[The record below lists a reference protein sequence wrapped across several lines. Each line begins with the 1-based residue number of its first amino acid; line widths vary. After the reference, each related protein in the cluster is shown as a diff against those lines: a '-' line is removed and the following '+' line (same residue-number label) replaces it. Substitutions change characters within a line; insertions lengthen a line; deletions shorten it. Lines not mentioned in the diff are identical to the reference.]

1 MWTKIKEFFK
11 SLFGGKKNEVVIPLT
26 KEEVE
31 AVVGTDIIS
40 DIVAADSEVL
50 KNEVDKEIEE
60 SISKSE
66 ETDEEEKEKELLPF
80 DVDDKEAII
89 EILRPIIKNINSDDA
104 YTSFCNTILQSK
116 TLKTYSS
123 LSEDKKTL
131 TIKLTQSKVF
141 NELISSFISDH
152 VVTMFKSSIDAE
164 FLGKYEVTS
173 DGGSIV
179 ITKIAKE

>member
-40 DIVAADSEVL
+40 DIVAAGSEAL
-50 KNEVDKEIEE
+50 NNELDKEIEE

-66 ETDEEEKEKELLPF
+66 EVEEKELLPF
-80 DVDDKEAII
+80 DADDKEAII
-89 EILRPIIKNINSDDA
+89 EILRPIIKGINSDEV

-141 NELISSFISDH
+141 NELISGFISEH

-179 ITKIAKE
+179 ITKVA

>member
-31 AVVGTDIIS
+31 AVVGTDIVS
-40 DIVAADSEVL
+40 DIVSAGSEAL
-50 KNEVDKEIEE
+50 KNELDKEIEE

-66 ETDEEEKEKELLPF
+66 EVKEEEKELLPF
-80 DVDDKEAII
+80 DADDKEAII
-89 EILRPIIKNINSDDA
+89 EILRPIIKGINSDEV

-131 TIKLTQSKVF
+131 TIKLTQSKIF
-141 NELISSFISDH
+141 NELISGFISEH

-164 FLGKYEVTS
+164 FLGKYEVAS

-179 ITKIAKE
+179 ITKVA

>member
-11 SLFGGKKNEVVIPLT
+11 SLFGGKKNEVTIPLT
-26 KEEVE
+26 KEEADTIVN
-31 AVVGTDIIS
+31 TNIIP
-40 DIVAADSEVL
+40 DIVGAGAEAL

-60 SISKSE
+60 DISESE
-66 ETDEEEKEKELLPF
+66 YENSKKEEEKELLPF
-80 DVDDKEAII
+80 DEDDKEAII
-89 EILRPIIKNINSDDA
+89 EILRPIIKDINSDEV
-104 YTSFCNTILQSK
+104 YTSFCDTILQSR

-131 TIKLTQSKVF
+131 TIKLTQSKIF
-141 NELISSFISDH
+141 NELISGFISEH
-152 VVTMFKSSIDAE
+152 VVAMFKSSIDAE

-179 ITKIAKE
+179 ITKVA

>member
-40 DIVAADSEVL
+40 NIIAAGSEVL
-50 KNEVDKEIEE
+50 KNEVDNEIDE

-89 EILRPIIKNINSDDA
+89 EILRPIIKNINSDEV

-141 NELISSFISDH
+141 NELISGFISEH
-152 VVTMFKSSIDAE
+152 VVAMFRSSIDAE
-164 FLGKYEVTS
+164 FLGKYEVAS

-179 ITKIAKE
+179 ITKVA

>member
-1 MWTKIKEFFK
+1 MWTKIKEFFM

-31 AVVGTDIIS
+31 AVVGTDIVS
-40 DIVAADSEVL
+40 DIVSAGSEAL
-50 KNEVDKEIEE
+50 KDELDKEIEE
-60 SISKSE
+60 SISESE
-66 ETDEEEKEKELLPF
+66 EKELLPF

-89 EILRPIIKNINSDDA
+89 EILRPVIKSINSDEV
-104 YTSFCNTILQSK
+104 YISFCNSILQSK

-131 TIKLTQSKVF
+131 TIKLTQSKIF
-141 NELISSFISDH
+141 NELISGFISEH

-164 FLGKYEVTS
+164 FLGKYEVAS

-179 ITKIAKE
+179 ITKVG

>member
-31 AVVGTDIIS
+31 AVVGTDIVS
-40 DIVAADSEVL
+40 DIVSAGSEAL
-50 KNEVDKEIEE
+50 KNELDKEIEE
-60 SISKSE
+60 SISESE
-66 ETDEEEKEKELLPF
+66 EVKDEEKELLPF

-89 EILRPIIKNINSDDA
+89 EILRPVIKSINSDEV

-131 TIKLTQSKVF
+131 TIKLTQSKIF
-141 NELISSFISDH
+141 NELISGFISEH

-164 FLGKYEVTS
+164 FLGKYEVAS

-179 ITKIAKE
+179 ITKVG

>member
-26 KEEVE
+26 KEDVE
-31 AVVGTDIIS
+31 AVVNSDITHDII
-40 DIVAADSEVL
+40 ATGAEAL

-60 SISKSE
+60 NISESE
-66 ETDEEEKEKELLPF
+66 EKELLPF

-89 EILRPIIKNINSDDA
+89 EILRPVIKSINSDEV

-131 TIKLTQSKVF
+131 TIKLTQSKIF
-141 NELISSFISDH
+141 NELISSFISEH

-164 FLGKYEVTS
+164 FLGKYEVAS

-179 ITKIAKE
+179 ITKVG